1 MMKSN
6 MIAVILS
13 IIVFL
18 KIEDD
23 IQFNCRDLWETLYVD
38 ILLTKHI
45 KLFKQL
51 LYPRFSLNLLQEPTL
66 TSGT

>member
-1 MMKSN
+1 MPQ
-6 MIAVILS
+6 I
-13 IIVFL
+13 FL
-18 KIEDD
+18 KIKDD
-23 IQFNCRDLWETLYVD
+23 IQFDCRDLWDTLYVD

-51 LYPRFSLNLLQEPTL
+51 LYPRFILNLLQEPTL